1 MHTKISLFTGITPD
15 EYKRMMSCFHAIEK
29 SFSADETICFFSDHP
44 DRIGCLLEGEA
55 RPFWNISKKVM
66 SSALHFL
73 PCHLTAILCRWSA

>member
-44 DRIGCLLEGEA
+44 DRIGCLLVCEA
-55 RPFWNISKKVM
+55 AIISSQLVCR
-66 SSALHFL
+66 H
-73 PCHLTAILCRWSA
+73 TIL